1 MLALIKAAR
10 DAGESIEWS
19 VTEPDIRIDGDV
31 AWIAYVNRG
40 SITDAAGTKPQ
51 VWLESGFLEERA
63 GRWRIVFV
71 HSTRAPA
78 SVIDP

>member
-1 MLALIKAAR
+1 
-10 DAGESIEWS
+10 
-19 VTEPDIRIDGDV
+19 
-31 AWIAYVNRG
+31 
-40 SITDAAGTKPQ
+40 
-51 VWLESGFLEERA
+51 LESGFLEERA